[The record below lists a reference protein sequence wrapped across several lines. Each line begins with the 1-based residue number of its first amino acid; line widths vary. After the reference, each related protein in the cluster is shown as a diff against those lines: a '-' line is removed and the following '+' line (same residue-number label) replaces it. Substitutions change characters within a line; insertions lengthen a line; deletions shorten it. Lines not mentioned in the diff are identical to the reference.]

1 MAADLRTIEDDIGLL
16 ESTLASIVEAEEGPE
31 VVGLARSL
39 RARCEEIRSRGD
51 PAAAQAVRLLAE
63 GLTPDHAADLARAFS
78 FQLLLLNLAE
88 DVNRVRLLRDAEA
101 GSRPL
106 PQSLEDTF
114 GRLRDAG
121 LDRAAV
127 LDVLSGLDVRLVFT
141 AHPTEPKRRTLL
153 ERLRRI
159 QALLVRLDRER
170 LGPAEADVVGRELR
184 REITG
189 LWHSDELR
197 FRRPRVVDEIRMG
210 LFFFDHVVLDLVP
223 EFYRRLVRALDD
235 AYGPGLGRVPTFLSF
250 GSWRGTDMDGNPNV
264 TPASMREAAR
274 AQRTFLLA
282 RYQARCRELIDVL
295 TESARYVPA
304 SPALLASLAR
314 DRREHPRTAR
324 EIRQVNRD
332 EHHRAKI
339 TFIGHKIGSV
349 LTRPAD
355 GYRSPEELL
364 ADLRLLQSSLRMN
377 GAPDEADGPL
387 EDLVRQVETFGFH
400 LASLDLRLHSKDVA
414 AAVAQIVAGSRES
427 KAYGRLSEAA
437 RAALLTRLLRS
448 RFRPRALRVSGDG
461 ARVVEAL
468 RTLGEIQHAYGEAMM
483 HTVVLSMARQPS
495 DVLGLLLLA
504 KVLRLL
510 DLKEGYSRVD
520 VAPLFE
526 MIEALEG
533 AGDTMAALY
542 ANPAY
547 RVHLRARGTRQEV
560 MVGYSDSMKD
570 GGIFASRWHLF
581 RAERDLAARS
591 ADAGVTLTIF
601 HGRGGS
607 ISRGGVPMYEAMRA
621 LPAEVATGRIKVTEQ
636 GEVLTQKYFHFPV
649 AVRETE
655 QLVGGLLLAVAARA
669 SEPEPAWMASM
680 DRMARAG
687 ERVYR
692 GLVYG
697 DPGLAAYFERATPI
711 HEIAELNI
719 SSRPSSRKGTLRIED
734 LRAIPWVF
742 AWMQNRTIL
751 PGWYSVGAALSAEAD
766 TALLGRM
773 HAGWPFFAGTLDA
786 ARMVLGKTDLTIASR
801 YADLV
806 PDPVVRARIFGA
818 IVEEHGRSLQH
829 TLEIAG
835 VRQVLDADPVLKAV
849 VARRDRYLDPLN
861 YIQAELLDRKRR
873 GGGKDPELLR
883 ALLLTVNGISHGLRN
898 TG

>member
-1 MAADLRTIEDDIGLL
+1 MVEPARTIDDDIALL
-16 ESTLASIVEAEEGPE
+16 ESTLAGIVEAETGPE
-31 VVGLARSL
+31 IVGRIRGLME
-39 RARCEEIRSRGD
+39 RCEEIRSRGD
-51 PAAAQAVRLLAE
+51 PAAALQVRALA
-63 GLTPDHAADLARAFS
+63 GALSVGQAADLARAFS

-88 DVNRVRLLRDAEA
+88 DVNRVRQLREAEA
-101 GSRPL
+101 GEAPA
-106 PQSLEDTF
+106 PQSLEDAVR
-114 GRLRDAG
+114 RLKAGG

-127 LDVLSGLDVRLVFT
+127 LRLLGRLDVRLVFT
-141 AHPTEPKRRTLL
+141 AHPTEPKRRTVL

-159 QALLVRLDRER
+159 QGLWSRLDRER
-170 LGPAEADVVGRELR
+170 LLPADLDGIHRELR
-184 REITG
+184 REVTG

-197 FRRPRVVDEIRMG
+197 FRQPRVVDEIRMG
-210 LFFFDHVVLDLVP
+210 LFYFDHVVLDMVP
-223 EFYRRLVRALDD
+223 EFYRRFARALDRV
-235 AYGPGLGRVPTFLSF
+235 YGPARDRMPTLLTF
-250 GSWRGTDMDGNPNV
+250 GSWRGVDMDGNPNV

-274 AQRTFLLA
+274 AQRAFLLA

-295 TESARYVPA
+295 TESARYVPP
-304 SPALLASLAR
+304 SPALMASLAR

-349 LTRPAD
+349 LARPAD
-355 GYRSPEELL
+355 GYSSPEELL

-387 EDLVRQVETFGFH
+387 EDFIRQVETFGFH
-400 LASLDLRLHSKDVA
+400 LASLDLRLNSKDVG
-414 AAVAQIVAGSRES
+414 AAVSQVLAKAGEAA
-427 KAYGRLSEAA
+427 AYGRLSEAD
-437 RAALLTRLLRS
+437 RVALLTRLLKS
-448 RFRPRALRVSGDG
+448 RFRPKTMRLSGDG

-468 RTLGEIQHAYGEAMM
+468 RTLGEIQRTYGEAMM
-483 HTVVLSMARQPS
+483 HTIVLSMAHQPS

-504 KVLRLL
+504 KILRLV
-510 DLKEGYSRVD
+510 DIKEGYSRID
-520 VAPLFE
+520 ASPLFE
-526 MIEALEG
+526 MIDALEG
-533 AGDTMAALY
+533 CGETMARLY
-542 ANPAY
+542 ENSAY
-547 RVHLRARGTRQEV
+547 RAHLRARQLRQEV

-581 RAERDLAARS
+581 RAQRELATRS
-591 ADAGVTLTIF
+591 EKAGVTLTIF

-607 ISRGGVPMYEAMRA
+607 ISRGGVPMHEAMRA
-621 LPAEVATGRIKVTEQ
+621 LPLEVATGRIKVTEQ

-655 QLVGGLLLAVAARA
+655 QIVSGLLLAVAAPRL
-669 SEPEPAWMASM
+669 EPEGPWVTSM
-680 DRMARAG
+680 DAMAAAG
-687 ERVYR
+687 ENAYR
-692 GLVYG
+692 DLVYA
-697 DPGLAAYFERATPI
+697 DPGFASYFEHATPI

-751 PGWYSVGAALSAEAD
+751 PGWYSVGSALASEAD
-766 TALLGRM
+766 IARLVRM
-773 HAGWPFFAGTLDA
+773 HREWPFFAVVLDA
-786 ARMVLGKTDLTIASR
+786 ARMVLGKTDLTLSSR

-806 PDPVVRARIFGA
+806 PDPEVRVRVFGR
-818 IVEEHGRSLQH
+818 IVEEHGRSAQH
-829 TLEIAG
+829 TSAIAG

-873 GGGKDPELLR
+873 GGSKDPELLR
-883 ALLLTVNGISHGLRN
+883 AILLTVNGISHGLRN

>member
-1 MAADLRTIEDDIGLL
+1 MAHGARAIRDDIALL
-16 ESTLASIVEAEEGPE
+16 ESTLEAVLEAETGPE
-31 VVGLARSL
+31 CAGLVRAL
-39 RARCEEIRSRGD
+39 RERAEEVRSRGD
-51 PAAAQAVRLLAE
+51 PSAALEVRRLAE
-63 GLTPDHAADLARAFS
+63 SLSLEQAEGVARAFS
-78 FQLLLLNLAE
+78 FHLLLLNLAE
-88 DVNRVRLLRDAEA
+88 DVERIRRLREAEMGDA
-101 GSRPL
+101 PV
-106 PQSLEDTF
+106 PQSLEEAF
-114 GRLRDAG
+114 LRLKDAG
-121 LDRAAV
+121 LARA
-127 LDVLSGLDVRLVFT
+127 DVLRLLERLDVRLVFT

-159 QALLVRLDRER
+159 QALLARLDRER
-170 LGPAEADVVGRELR
+170 LPPSDLEAIRRELR
-184 REITG
+184 REVTG

-197 FRRPRVVDEIRMG
+197 FRQPRVVDEIRMG
-210 LFFFDHVVLDLVP
+210 LFYFDHVVLDLVP
-223 EFYRRLVRALDD
+223 EFYRGLGRALDRV
-235 AYGPGLGRVPTFLSF
+235 YGAAHGRIPGFLAF
-250 GSWRGTDMDGNPNV
+250 GSWRGVDMDGNPNV

-274 AQRTFLLA
+274 AQRAFLLG

-304 SPALLASLAR
+304 SPGLMASLAR
-314 DRREHPRTAR
+314 DRKEHPRTAQ

-387 EDLVRQVETFGFH
+387 EDLIRQVETFGFH
-400 LASLDLRLHSKDVA
+400 LASLDLRLNSKDVGVAVSQLLA
-414 AAVAQIVAGSRES
+414 ASGRTR
-427 KAYGRLSEAA
+427 AYGRMPEDA
-437 RAALLTRLLRS
+437 RVSLLTELLRT
-448 RFRPRALRVSGDG
+448 RYRPRSLRVSGDG

-468 RTLGEIQHAYGEAMM
+468 RALGEVQRTYGEAMM
-483 HTVVLSMARQPS
+483 HTVVLSMAQKPS
-495 DVLGLLLLA
+495 DVLGLLLVA
-504 KVLRLL
+504 RVLRLV
-510 DLKEGYSRVD
+510 DLEEGESRID
-520 VAPLFE
+520 VSPLFE
-526 MIEALEG
+526 MIGALEG
-533 AGDTMAALY
+533 CGDTMARLY

-547 RVHLRARGTRQEV
+547 RAHLRARGMRQEV

-581 RAERDLAARS
+581 RAQRDLAARS
-591 ADAGVTLTIF
+591 EEAGATLTIF

-607 ISRGGVPMYEAMRA
+607 ISRGGVPMHEAMRA
-621 LPAEVATGRIKVTEQ
+621 LPSEVATGRIKVTEQ
-636 GEVLTQKYFHFPV
+636 GEVLTQKYFYFPV

-655 QLVGGLLLAVAARA
+655 QFVSGLLQAVAAPKREIEN
-669 SEPEPAWMASM
+669 SWMSSM

-687 ERVYR
+687 EAAYR
-692 GLVYG
+692 GLVYE
-697 DPGLAAYFERATPI
+697 DPGLAVYFEHATPI

-751 PGWYSVGAALSAEAD
+751 PGWYSVGAALASEGEL
-766 TALLGRM
+766 ALLRTM
-773 HAGWPFFAGTLDA
+773 QEAWPFFAGVLDA
-786 ARMVLGKTDLTIASR
+786 ARMVLGKTDLTLASR
-801 YADLV
+801 YAELV
-806 PDPVVRARIFGA
+806 PDAAVRARIFGR

-861 YIQAELLDRKRR
+861 YVQAELLDRKRR
-873 GGGKDPELLR
+873 GGSKDLELLR
-883 ALLLTVNGISHGLRN
+883 AVLLTVNGISHGLRN

>member
-1 MAADLRTIEDDIGLL
+1 MAEPTRTIGDDILLL
-16 ESTLASIVEAEEGPE
+16 ESTLAAIVEAETGPE
-31 VVGLARSL
+31 AAGLVRDL
-39 RARCEEIRSRGD
+39 TERCEEIRARGD
-51 PAAAQAVRLLAE
+51 PAAAHLVRSMAE
-63 GLTPDHAADLARAFS
+63 GLPVDRAADVARAFS

-88 DVNRVRLLRDAEA
+88 DINRVRQLRAAETA
-101 GSRPL
+101 DVPA
-106 PQSLEDTF
+106 PQSLEEALK
-114 GRLRDAG
+114 RLAADG
-121 LDRAAV
+121 LDREGA
-127 LDVLSGLDVRLVFT
+127 LRLLGRLDVRLVFT
-141 AHPTEPKRRTLL
+141 AHPTEPKRRTVL

-159 QALLVRLDRER
+159 QTLLSRLDRER
-170 LGPAEADVVGRELR
+170 LLPADLDSFRRELR

-210 LFFFDHVVLDLVP
+210 LFYFDHVVVDMVP
-223 EFYRRLVRALDD
+223 AFYRGLARALDRT
-235 AYGPGLGRVPTFLSF
+235 YGPARDRVPSFLTF
-250 GSWRGTDMDGNPNV
+250 GSWRGADMDGNPNV

-274 AQRTFLLA
+274 AQRAFILN

-295 TESARYVPA
+295 TESSRYVPA
-304 SPALLASLAR
+304 SPALMASLAE

-324 EIRQVNRD
+324 DIRQVNRD

-339 TFIGHKIGSV
+339 TFIGHKIASV

-355 GYRSPEELL
+355 GYRSPGELL

-387 EDLVRQVETFGFH
+387 EDLIRQVETFGFH

-414 AAVAQIVAGSRES
+414 AAVSQILTHSGEA
-427 KAYGRLSEAA
+427 KAYGRLSEEA
-437 RAALLTRLLRS
+437 RDTLLTSLLQS
-448 RFRPRALRVSGDG
+448 RFRPKSLRLSGDG

-468 RTLGEIQHAYGEAMM
+468 RMLGEIQRTHGEAMM
-483 HTVVLSMARQPS
+483 HTVVLSMAQQPS

-504 KVLRLL
+504 KVLRLV
-510 DLKEGYSRVD
+510 DLKEGYSRID
-520 VAPLFE
+520 VSPLFE
-526 MIEALEG
+526 MIEALHACG
-533 AGDTMAALY
+533 ATMGRLY

-547 RVHLRARGTRQEV
+547 RAHLRARGLRQEV

-581 RAERDLAARS
+581 RAQRELATRS

-607 ISRGGVPMYEAMRA
+607 ISRGGVPMHEAMRA
-621 LPAEVATGRIKVTEQ
+621 LPSEVATGRIKVTEQ

-655 QLVGGLLLAVAARA
+655 QLVSGLLLAVAARPL
-669 SEPEPAWMASM
+669 EPEVPWTAAM
-680 DRMARAG
+680 DRMAHGG
-687 ERVYR
+687 ETAYRDLVYR
-692 GLVYG
+692 
-697 DPGLAAYFERATPI
+697 DPGLAVYFEHATPI
-711 HEIAELNI
+711 DEIAELNI
-719 SSRPSSRKGTLRIED
+719 SSRPSSRKGTLKIED

-751 PGWYSVGAALSAEAD
+751 PGWYSVGAALAAEPDAS
-766 TALLGRM
+766 LLVRM
-773 HAGWPFFAGTLDA
+773 HREWPFFAGMLDA
-786 ARMVLGKTDLTIASR
+786 ARMVLGKTDLTVASR

-806 PDPVVRARIFGA
+806 PDKEVRLRIFGK
-818 IVEEHGRSLQH
+818 IMEEHGRSLQH

-861 YIQAELLDRKRR
+861 YVQAELLDRKRR
-873 GGGKDPELLR
+873 GGSKDPELLR
-883 ALLLTVNGISHGLRN
+883 AILLTVNGISHGLRN

>member
-1 MAADLRTIEDDIGLL
+1 MAESARTIDEDIVLL
-16 ESTLASIVEAEEGPE
+16 ESTLAAVVESEAGPD
-31 VVGLARSL
+31 GARL
-39 RARCEEIRSRGD
+39 VRRLMERCEAIRTRGD
-51 PAAAQAVRLLAE
+51 PAAAREVRALAE
-63 GLTPDHAADLARAFS
+63 GLPLDRAADAARAFS

-88 DVNRVRLLRDAEA
+88 DINRVRQLRAAETGELPA
-101 GSRPL
+101 
-106 PQSLEDTF
+106 PQSLEETF
-114 GRLRDAG
+114 RRLRDAG
-121 LDRAAV
+121 QDRTQVLALLGR
-127 LDVLSGLDVRLVFT
+127 LDVQLVFT
-141 AHPTEPKRRTLL
+141 AHPTEPKRRTVL

-159 QALLVRLDRER
+159 QGLLSRLDRER
-170 LGPAEADVVGRELR
+170 LRPADLEDIQLELR
-184 REITG
+184 REVTG

-197 FRRPRVVDEIRMG
+197 FRSPRVVDEIRMG
-210 LFFFDHVVLDLVP
+210 LFYFDHVVLDMVP
-223 EFYRRLVRALDD
+223 AFYRRLERALNRV
-235 AYGPGLGRVPTFLSF
+235 YGPAWSRVPSFLSF
-250 GSWRGTDMDGNPNV
+250 GSWRGADMDGNPNV

-274 AQRTFLLA
+274 AQRAFLLG

-304 SPALLASLAR
+304 SPALMASLVR
-314 DRREHPRTAR
+314 DRKEHPRTAR

-349 LTRPAD
+349 LTRPRD

-364 ADLRLLQSSLRMN
+364 VDLRLLQSSLRMN

-387 EDLVRQVETFGFH
+387 EDLIRQVETFGFH
-400 LASLDLRLHSKDVA
+400 LASLDLRLHSKDVG
-414 AAVAQIVAGSRES
+414 AAVSQILSASGETR
-427 KAYGRLSEAA
+427 AYARMAEED
-437 RAALLTRLLRS
+437 RAALLTRLLQS
-448 RFRPRALRVSGDG
+448 RFRPKRLRLSGDG
-461 ARVVEAL
+461 ARLVEAL
-468 RTLGEIQHAYGEAMM
+468 RALGEIQDAYGEAMM
-483 HTVVLSMARQPS
+483 HTVVLSMARRPS
-495 DVLGLLLLA
+495 DVLGLLLIA
-504 KVLRLL
+504 KALRLV

-520 VAPLFE
+520 VSPLFE

-533 AGDTMAALY
+533 CGDTMARLY

-547 RVHLRARGTRQEV
+547 RAHLRSRGMRQEA

-570 GGIFASRWHLF
+570 GGIFASRWHLY
-581 RAERDLAARS
+581 RAELDLAAAS
-591 ADAGVTLTIF
+591 AEGGAALTIF

-621 LPAEVATGRIKVTEQ
+621 LPPAVATGRIKVTEQ

-655 QLVGGLLLAVAARA
+655 QLVGGLLLAAAARPA
-669 SEPEPAWMASM
+669 EPDPDWMASM
-680 DRMARAG
+680 DRMAHAG
-687 ERVYR
+687 EEAYR
-692 GLVYG
+692 ALVYA
-697 DPGLAAYFERATPI
+697 DPGLPVYFEHATPI
-711 HEIAELNI
+711 HEIADLNI
-719 SSRPSSRKGTLRIED
+719 SSRPSSRKGTLRVED

-751 PGWYSVGAALSAEAD
+751 PGWYSVG
-766 TALLGRM
+766 TALASETDAARLKRM
-773 HAGWPFFAGTLDA
+773 EGGWPFFSGVLDA

-801 YADLV
+801 YAELV
-806 PDPVVRARIFGA
+806 PDAAVRARIFGS

-829 TLEIAG
+829 TLGITG

-873 GGGKDPELLR
+873 RGGKDPELLR

>member
-1 MAADLRTIEDDIGLL
+1 METQPRTIRDDIDLL
-16 ESTLASIVEAEEGPE
+16 ESTLGSVVEAEEGPE
-31 VVGLARSL
+31 VAGLVRSL
-39 RARCEEIRSRGD
+39 MDRCEEIRSRGD
-51 PAAAQAVRLLAE
+51 PAAAQAVRAIAE
-63 GLTPDHAADLARAFS
+63 GLSLDHAGDLARAFS

-88 DVNRVRLLRDAEA
+88 DINRVRHLREAES
-101 GSRPL
+101 GERPP
-106 PQSLEDTF
+106 PQSLEESLE
-114 GRLRDAG
+114 RLRDAG

-127 LDVLSGLDVRLVFT
+127 LRLLEAFDVRLVFT
-141 AHPTEPKRRTLL
+141 AHPTEPKRRTVL

-159 QALLVRLDRER
+159 QTLLARLDRER
-170 LGPAEADVVGRELR
+170 LLPVELEAVHRELR

-197 FRRPRVVDEIRMG
+197 FRQPRVVDEIRMG
-210 LFFFDHVVLDLVP
+210 LFYFDHAVLDMVP
-223 EFYRRLVRALDD
+223 EFYRRLSRALDRV
-235 AYGPGLGRVPTFLSF
+235 YGPARDRVPAFLSF
-250 GSWRGTDMDGNPNV
+250 GSWRGSDMDGNPNV

-274 AQRTFLLA
+274 AQRAFLLG

-304 SPALLASLAR
+304 SPALMASLTR
-314 DRREHPRTAR
+314 DRKEHPRTAR
-324 EIRQVNRD
+324 EIHQVNRD

-339 TFIGHKIGSV
+339 TFIGHKIASV
-349 LTRPAD
+349 LTRPKD
-355 GYRSPEELL
+355 GYRNPEELL
-364 ADLRLLQSSLRMN
+364 ADLRLLQSSLQMN
-377 GAPDEADGPL
+377 GAADEADGPI
-387 EDLVRQVETFGFH
+387 EDLIRQVETFGFH
-400 LASLDLRLHSKDVA
+400 LASLDLRLHSKDVGN
-414 AAVAQIVAGSRES
+414 AVAQVLTASGEARGYARMGEPE
-427 KAYGRLSEAA
+427 RLE
-437 RAALLTRLLRS
+437 LLTRLLRS
-448 RFRPRALRVSGDG
+448 RFRPRKLHLSGDG
-461 ARVVEAL
+461 ARVLESL
-468 RTLGEIQHAYGEAMM
+468 RTLDAIQHAYGEAMM
-483 HTVVLSMARQPS
+483 HTVVLSMAHRPS

-504 KVLRLL
+504 KVVRIL
-510 DLKEGYSRVD
+510 DLKEGYSRID
-520 VAPLFE
+520 GSPLFE
-526 MIEALEG
+526 MIEALHGCG
-533 AGDTMAALY
+533 ATMAALY

-547 RVHLRARGTRQEV
+547 RAHLRARGMRQEA

-581 RAERDLAARS
+581 RAERELASRS
-591 ADAGVTLTIF
+591 EDAGVGLTVF

-621 LPAEVATGRIKVTEQ
+621 LPSEVATGRIKVTEQ

-655 QLVGGLLLAVAARA
+655 QLVAGLLLAVAAPPV
-669 SEPEPAWMASM
+669 EPEASWMASM

-687 ERVYR
+687 ETAYRDLVYR
-692 GLVYG
+692 
-697 DPGLAAYFERATPI
+697 DPGLPVYFEHATPI

-751 PGWYSVGAALSAEAD
+751 PGWYSVGSALASEAD
-766 TALLGRM
+766 VGRLVRM
-773 HAGWPFFAGTLDA
+773 HREWPFFAGVLDA
-786 ARMVLGKTDLTIASR
+786 TRMVLGKTDLTLASR

-806 PDPVVRARIFGA
+806 PDAAIRARIFAA
-818 IVEEHGRSLQH
+818 IVEEHGRSAQH
-829 TLEIAG
+829 TSAIAG

-861 YIQAELLDRKRR
+861 YIQAELLDRTRR
-873 GGGKDPELLR
+873 GPGRDPELLR

>member
-1 MAADLRTIEDDIGLL
+1 MSGAPRTIQDDIVLL
-16 ESTLASIVEAEEGPE
+16 ESTLEAVVEAETGAEITR
-31 VVGLARSL
+31 LIRTL
-39 RARCEEIRSRGD
+39 RQRCEEIRSRGD
-51 PAAAQAVRLLAE
+51 PTAAREVRAIAE
-63 GLTPDHAADLARAFS
+63 GMSLDQAAGVARSFS
-78 FQLLLLNLAE
+78 FHLLLLNLAE
-88 DVNRVRLLRDAEA
+88 DIDRVRHLRASETGE
-101 GSRPL
+101 GSI
-106 PQSLEDTF
+106 PQSLEETIR
-114 GRLRDAG
+114 RLKDAG
-121 LDRAAV
+121 LDRAGV
-127 LDVLSGLDVRLVFT
+127 LNLLESLDLQLVFT
-141 AHPTEPKRRTLL
+141 AHPTEPKRRTVL

-159 QALLVRLDRER
+159 QALLSRLDRER
-170 LGPAEADVVGRELR
+170 LTPEELEGVHREMR

-210 LFFFDHVVLDLVP
+210 LFYFDHVVMDLVP
-223 EFYRRLVRALDD
+223 EFYRRLARALERV
-235 AYGPGLGRVPTFLSF
+235 YGPGRGRVPSFLSF

-274 AQRTFLLA
+274 AQRMFLLN
-282 RYQARCRELIDVL
+282 RYRTQCQALIDVL

-304 SPALLASLAR
+304 SPALMASLAR

-324 EIRQVNRD
+324 QVRQVNRD
-332 EHHRAKI
+332 ERHRAKI
-339 TFIGHKIGSV
+339 TFIGHKIDSV

-364 ADLRLLQSSLRMN
+364 ADLRLLQCSLRMN

-387 EDLVRQVETFGFH
+387 EDLIRQVETFGFH
-400 LASLDLRLHSKDVA
+400 LASLDLRLNSKDVA
-414 AAVAQIVAGSRES
+414 SAVSQLLAASGDT
-427 KAYGRLSEAA
+427 KGYGHMPEDA
-437 RAALLTRLLRS
+437 RISLLARLLRS
-448 RFRPRALRVSGDG
+448 RYRPRGLKLSGDG
-461 ARVVEAL
+461 GRVVESIRAL
-468 RTLGEIQHAYGEAMM
+468 GDIHDSYGEAMM
-483 HTVVLSMARQPS
+483 HTIVLSMAHQPS
-495 DVLGLLLLA
+495 DVLGLLFVA
-504 KVLRLL
+504 HALRLV
-510 DLKEGYSRVD
+510 DLKKGLSRVD
-520 VAPLFE
+520 VSPLFE

-533 AGDTMAALY
+533 SGETMARLY

-547 RVHLRARGTRQEV
+547 RAHLSARGMRQEV

-581 RAERDLAARS
+581 RAERELAVRS
-591 ADAGVTLTIF
+591 QDAGVMLTIF

-636 GEVLTQKYFHFPV
+636 GEVLTQKYFYFPV

-655 QLVGGLLLAVAARA
+655 QLVSGLLLAAAHHPPP
-669 SEPEPAWMASM
+669 PEPAWMASM

-687 ERVYR
+687 EHAYR
-692 GLVYG
+692 GLVYE
-697 DPGLAAYFERATPI
+697 DPGLATYFEHATPI
-711 HEIAELNI
+711 HEIADLNI

-751 PGWYSVGAALSAEAD
+751 PGWYSVGAALASEEEL
-766 TALLGRM
+766 ALLRRM
-773 HAGWPFFAGTLDA
+773 AQDWPFFAGVLDA
-786 ARMVLGKTDLTIASR
+786 ARMVLGKTDLTLASR

-806 PDPVVRARIFGA
+806 PDKTVRTRTFNT
-818 IVEEHGRSLQH
+818 IVEEQGRSVQRV
-829 TLEIAG
+829 LEIAG

-861 YIQAELLDRKRR
+861 YIQAELLGRKRR
-873 GGGKDPELLR
+873 AGSKDPELLR
-883 ALLLTVNGISHGLRN
+883 AILLTVNGIAHGLRN

>member
-1 MAADLRTIEDDIGLL
+1 MLGPARTIEEDITLL
-16 ESTLASIVEAEEGPE
+16 ESTLASVVEAETGPE
-31 VVGLARSL
+31 AATVL
-39 RARCEEIRSRGD
+39 RDLMDRCEEIRTRGD
-51 PAAAQAVRLLAE
+51 PAAAQQVRGLAE
-63 GLTPDHAADLARAFS
+63 SLSVERAADAARAFS

-88 DVNRVRLLRDAEA
+88 DINRIRHLRTAET
-101 GSRPL
+101 GSAPAPR
-106 PQSLEDTF
+106 SLEDTL
-114 GRLRDAG
+114 GQLREAG

-127 LDVLSGLDVRLVFT
+127 VRLLGRLQVQLVFT
-141 AHPTEPKRRTLL
+141 AHPTEPKRRTVL

-159 QALLVRLDRER
+159 QGLLVRVDRER
-170 LGPAEADVVGRELR
+170 LLPADLEAIRRELR
-184 REITG
+184 REVTG

-197 FRRPRVVDEIRMG
+197 FRQPRVVDEIRMG
-210 LFFFDHVVLDLVP
+210 LFYFDHVVLDMVP
-223 EFYRRLVRALDD
+223 EFYRRLGRALDRV
-235 AYGPGLGRVPTFLSF
+235 YGPARGRIPGFLTF
-250 GSWRGTDMDGNPNV
+250 GSWRGADMDGNPNV

-274 AQRTFLLA
+274 AQRAFLLG
-282 RYQARCRELIDVL
+282 RYQATCRELIDVL
-295 TESARYVPA
+295 TESSRYVPA
-304 SPALLASLAR
+304 SPALMASLVR

-324 EIRQVNRD
+324 EIAQVNRD

-387 EDLVRQVETFGFH
+387 EDLIRQVETFGFH
-400 LASLDLRLHSKDVA
+400 LASLDLRLHSRDVGAALAQILA
-414 AAVAQIVAGSRES
+414 AAGEA
-427 KAYGRLSEAA
+427 KAYGRMEEPD
-437 RAALLTRLLRS
+437 RVALLTRLLRS
-448 RFRPRALRVSGDG
+448 RFRPRRLDVSGDA

-468 RTLGEIQHAYGEAMM
+468 RALGDIQEGYGEAMM
-483 HTVVLSMARQPS
+483 HTVVLSMAHRPS

-504 KVLRLL
+504 KVLRLVG
-510 DLKEGYSRVD
+510 LKEGYGRID
-520 VAPLFE
+520 VSPLFE
-526 MIEALEG
+526 MIEALESC
-533 AGDTMAALY
+533 GDTMATLY
-542 ANPAY
+542 RNAGY
-547 RVHLRARGTRQEV
+547 RVYLKARGMRQEV

-570 GGIFASRWHLF
+570 GGIFASRWHLY
-581 RAERDLAARS
+581 RAELELARKS

-621 LPAEVATGRIKVTEQ
+621 LPPPVATGRIKVTEQ

-655 QLVGGLLLAVAARA
+655 QLVGGLLLAVAAP
-669 SEPEPAWMASM
+669 SPEPEAPWMESM
-680 DRMARAG
+680 DRMAGAG
-687 ERVYR
+687 EKAYR
-692 GLVYG
+692 GLVYE
-697 DPGLAAYFERATPI
+697 DPGLPVYFEHATPI

-751 PGWYSVGAALSAEAD
+751 PGWYSVGSALASEPDVAR
-766 TALLGRM
+766 LVRM
-773 HAGWPFFAGTLDA
+773 HRDWPFFAGVLDA
-786 ARMVLGKTDLTIASR
+786 TRMVLGKTDLTLASR

-806 PDPVVRARIFGA
+806 PDAAIRERVFGK
-818 IVEEHGRSLQH
+818 IVEEHGRSAQH
-829 TLEIAG
+829 ASAIAG

-873 GGGKDPELLR
+873 GGRNPELLR